1 MMPGKRPT
9 GSARRFTS
17 VASTIAGTM
26 VCTLIALTGIPGDAP
41 QQVRVAERANVVTL
55 PTTIGFADSD
65 IYGLSQDDVNRTL
78 TLMANNRVNTI
89 RLMIPWA
96 GVEPVLGQLDWSLVD
111 KTVNAAAAMNMSIIA
126 FINAT
131 PPWAMSQGGLP
142 LSSRP
147 ANPDAYGNFTAKVA
161 TRYKGKISAYE
172 VWNEPNA
179 VFFYSPA
186 PDPAGY
192 TDLLKAAYPRIKAV
206 DPDAT
211 VIGGVVGAV
220 VDFGSWSINPVRFIA
235 GMYAAGAKGNFDALS
250 FHPYNYNLKFSDG
263 MLIANSP
270 VLQLV
275 QMRQVMIDNGDEEKR
290 IWATEYGEPT
300 SVVNETTQAA
310 YLKDIYTKWQEMPY
324 TGPLM
329 VYTTRDRK
337 TGSNQADA
345 TVGLYRSDWTPK
357 PAAAELAATIAAGVP
372 KSPEFQRFSQITDPA
387 HGSVLSPVF
396 KATKTVWAQ
405 VRTINTIYEMPSG
418 YVSSP
423 RPVADIAMARN
434 SVPASLFANGQQDFS
449 GGSQFRVWWSPETGA
464 HWASSAFAQAWKPQ
478 LGLATIDERYVNG
491 TNRVDFQHGYMVWAP
506 WVGVKVY
513 YT

>member
-1 MMPGKRPT
+1 MLRVVVVLMPLAVICTYSHVTPAPPRSLAVDVIPT
-9 GSARRFTS
+9 AEIDPESS
-17 VASTIAGTM
+17 SI
-26 VCTLIALTGIPGDAP
+26 GI
-41 QQVRVAERANVVTL
+41 
-55 PTTIGFADSD
+55 ADSSL
-65 IYGLSQDDVNRTL
+65 YGLSPAEIDKTL
-78 TLMANNRVNTI
+78 TQLQSIGVQNIRVFV
-89 RLMIPWA
+89 PWA
-96 GVEPVLGQLDWSLVD
+96 LIKMTGPNDLANDANWTLMNNVMDAARAHNMGVLAVISHTPLW
-111 KTVNAAAAMNMSIIA
+111 AAPSGTIPGAGA
-126 FINAT
+126 
-131 PPWAMSQGGLP
+131 PD
-142 LSSRP
+142 P
-147 ANPDAYGNFTAKVA
+147 AVYADFVKQVA
-161 TRYKGKISAYE
+161 TRYGDVISAYE

-275 QMRQVMIDNGDEEKR
+275 QMRQVMIDNGDDEKR

-329 VYTTRDRK
+329 IYTTRDRK

-396 KATKTVWAQ
+396 RATKTVWAQ

-434 SVPASLFANGQQDFS
+434 SVPASLFANGQQDFT
-449 GGSQFRVWWSPETGA
+449 GGQAFRVWWSPETGA

-478 LGLATIDERYVNG
+478 LGLATSDERYVNG
-491 TNRVDFQHGYMVWAP
+491 SNRVDFQHGYMVWAP
-506 WVGVKVY
+506 WVGDKVY

>member
-1 MMPGKRPT
+1 MKPGKRPRR
-9 GSARRFTS
+9 SAHRFSS
-17 VASTIAGTM
+17 VASAIAGSM
-26 VCTLIALTGIPGDAP
+26 VCALIALTGIPGDAP
-41 QQVRVAERANVVTL
+41 ERVAVAERANVVSL

-78 TLMANNRVNTI
+78 ALMANNRVNTI

-96 GVEPVLGQLDWSLVD
+96 GVEPILGQLDWSLVD

-126 FINAT
+126 FVNAT

-147 ANPDAYGNFTAKVA
+147 SDPDAYGNFMTKVA

-172 VWNEPNA
+172 IWNEPNA

-192 TDLLKAAYPRIKAV
+192 TDLLKSAYPRIKAV

-235 GMYAAGAKGNFDALS
+235 GMHAAGAKGNFDALS

-275 QMRQVMIDNGDEEKR
+275 QMRQVMIDNGDEGKR

-372 KSPEFQRFSQITDPA
+372 KSPEFLRFSQITDPA

-396 KATKTVWAQ
+396 RATKTVWAQ
-405 VRTINTIYEMPSG
+405 VRTVNTIYEMPSG

-423 RPVADIAMARN
+423 RPVADIAMQRN
-434 SVPASLFANGQQDFS
+434 SVPASVFANGQQDFT
-449 GGSQFRVWWSPETGA
+449 GGQAFRVWWSPETGA

-478 LGLATIDERYVNG
+478 LGLATSDERYVNG
-491 TNRVDFQHGYMVWAP
+491 SNRVDFQHGYMVWAP